1 MANVTIIGLG
11 GMGTALASCLL
22 GAGYQV
28 TVWNRTASKAD
39 SLVKA
44 GATHAPSVSDAIAA
58 SSAIISCIRSI
69 SDTASLLSDV
79 SEQISG
85 KEFIEL
91 STGNR
96 DEATTLQEFVRANGA
111 DCVVGTIAA
120 YPSGIGQNDT
130 AILISGS
137 KEIWESH
144 KAMIQTIGPASV
156 YIGSNV
162 AALAALFSALF
173 LPRQGFMFGMIFGAL
188 ICEKVGISSKTYFD
202 QIPTAVKVNNDY
214 IRMASETIQS
224 EDYSNRG
231 ASVNVYKAAFTE
243 MLATFEQLDVPS
255 DMPDFMFKLIQK
267 AIDAG
272 YGDEE
277 LTSLLKVLR

>member
-1 MANVTIIGLG
+1 
-11 GMGTALASCLL
+11 
-22 GAGYQV
+22 
-28 TVWNRTASKAD
+28 
-39 SLVKA
+39 
-44 GATHAPSVSDAIAA
+44 
-58 SSAIISCIRSI
+58 
-69 SDTASLLSDV
+69 
-79 SEQISG
+79 
-85 KEFIEL
+85 
-91 STGNR
+91 
-96 DEATTLQEFVRANGA
+96 
-111 DCVVGTIAA
+111 
-120 YPSGIGQNDT
+120 
-130 AILISGS
+130 
-137 KEIWESH
+137 
-144 KAMIQTIGPASV
+144 MIQTIGPASV